1 MLLMKIYLIYKLS
14 VLVLGYILMSNNVIN
29 IFLIN

>member
-1 MLLMKIYLIYKLS
+1 MKIYFIYKLS
-14 VLVLGYILMSNNVIN
+14 VLVLGYILMSNNVVN